1 VAAAVNA
8 EGRAGAL
15 LASARRELRFLRRNP
30 ADLLLV
36 TVFPLA
42 MLAAL
47 AWLLSA
53 AVIRELPIAY
63 VDQDGGS
70 LGRALARKLDASPGL
85 RVAAQPRD
93 LAEAWSLVRSLQVYA
108 VVYLPPN
115 AARDLQRQG
124 SGTVF
129 SYYNASYL
137 PAGQGAS
144 RDIAAA
150 IGALN
155 LDVLQEQV
163 ALRSGPASLR
173 PPPVTVQSAIL
184 FNSARSFE
192 YFLLGLLFPA
202 VLHLVACLAMAGAL
216 GREIRDGSH
225 AGWLAASPAPVFA
238 VVGKL
243 LPYFVLFVGYGAL
256 GTGYLIAL
264 HGGVGAAQLA
274 MLLLAQLALYA
285 ACAAI
290 TLLLVGLTRDMGK
303 ALSFVGLY
311 VGTAMAFSGA
321 TFPVVDAPL
330 FTRVWNTLLPLTAY
344 VKLQAQQLTM
354 GAPATASLPALGTLL
369 LFVLVPALIGLRT
382 YLAAADAAGR
392 AP

>member
-1 VAAAVNA
+1 MAAAVNSS
-8 EGRAGAL
+8 GCAGAL
-15 LASARRELRFLRRNP
+15 LVSARRELRFLRRNP
-30 ADLLLV
+30 ADLVLV

-53 AVIRELPIAY
+53 AVIRDLPIAY
-63 VDQDGGS
+63 VDQDGGT
-70 LGRALARKLDASPGL
+70 LGRALARRLDASPGL

-108 VVYLPPN
+108 VVYLPAN
-115 AARDLQRQG
+115 AARDLQRLG

-137 PAGQGAS
+137 TAGQGAS

-150 IGALN
+150 VGAFN
-155 LDVLQEQV
+155 LQVLQEEI
-163 ALRSGPASLR
+163 ALRSGPGALR
-173 PPPVTVQSAIL
+173 RPPVTVQSAIL

-202 VLHLVACLAMAGAL
+202 VLHLVACLAMAGSL
-216 GREIRDGSH
+216 GREIRDGTQ
-225 AGWLAASPAPVFA
+225 AAWLAQSGAPGCA
-238 VVGKL
+238 VAGKL
-243 LPYFVLFVGYGAL
+243 LPYFLLFAGYGLL
-256 GTGYLIAL
+256 GTGYLIFL
-264 HGGVGAAQLA
+264 HGSVGAVQFA

-290 TLLLVGLTRDMGK
+290 ATLLVGLTRDMGK

-354 GAPATASLPALGTLL
+354 GAPALVSLPALGTLS
-369 LFVLVPALIGLRT
+369 LFVLVPALIGLRA
-382 YLAAADAAGR
+382 YLRAADAA
-392 AP
+392 AAAA

>member
-1 VAAAVNA
+1 MAAAVNA
-8 EGRAGAL
+8 HGRAGAL

-53 AVIRELPIAY
+53 AVIRDLPIAY
-63 VDQDGGS
+63 VDQDGGT
-70 LGRALARKLDASPGL
+70 LGRALARRLDASPGL

-108 VVYLPPN
+108 VVYLPPD

-137 PAGQGAS
+137 TAGQGAS

-150 IGALN
+150 VGAFN
-155 LDVLQEQV
+155 LDVLQQQV
-163 ALRSGPASLR
+163 ALRSGPAALR
-173 PPPVTVQSAIL
+173 APPVTVQSAIL

-225 AGWLAASPAPVFA
+225 AGWLASSPAPAFA

-243 LPYFVLFVGYGAL
+243 LPYFVLFAGYGAL

-290 TLLLVGLTRDMGK
+290 TVLFVGLTRDMGK
-303 ALSFVGLY
+303 SLSFVGLY

-330 FTRVWNTLLPLTAY
+330 FTRVWNALLPLTAY

-354 GAPATASLPALGTLL
+354 GAPAAASLPALGVLL
-369 LFVLVPALIGLRT
+369 LFVLVPALVGLRG
-382 YLAAADAAGR
+382 YLAAADANGT